1 MTASPSDLYDLL
13 GVAASASV
21 DDIRL
26 AYRRKASQFHP
37 DRNPAADAAA
47 RFRDVQAAYELL
59 THDERR
65 KAYDQLRQKRLLE
78 DPAATAR
85 AIFDTYLAEFE

>member
-1 MTASPSDLYDLL
+1 MTASPPDPYDAL

-21 DDIRL
+21 ADIRL
-26 AYRRKASQFHP
+26 AYRRKAALYHP

-59 THDERR
+59 TDDERR
-65 KAYDQLRQKRLLE
+65 KAYDQMRQKRLLE

-85 AIFDTYLAEFE
+85 AMFDTYLAEFE

>member
-1 MTASPSDLYDLL
+1 MTVSSPDLYDVL

-21 DDIRL
+21 ADIRL

-59 THDERR
+59 TDGERR
-65 KAYDQLRQKRLLE
+65 KAYDQMRQKRLLE

>member
-1 MTASPSDLYDLL
+1 MTASPPDPYDVL
-13 GVAASASV
+13 GVASSASV
-21 DDIRL
+21 TDIRL
-26 AYRRKASQFHP
+26 AYRRKAALYHP

-59 THDERR
+59 TDDERR
-65 KAYDQLRQKRLLE
+65 KAYDQMRQKRLLE

-85 AIFDTYLAEFE
+85 AMFDTYLAQFE